1 MTILPRLDQ
10 SANQHVVASGTQDYE
25 GDSVTHRLVVLGIYI
40 FISLAY
46 FSRPLLRGIL
56 IAHGDGFAYYYPLRA
71 YYHEI
76 IRSGFSDWN
85 TYNFLGY
92 SLVGTMQSA
101 VFYPLNLIYLFLS
114 APMAFNLSI
123 VLHYALAAFF
133 MYLFCRTRVNSTYAA
148 VIGGASFAF
157 AGFLMAHRGHVAMMN
172 AGIWLPLIFYYFERF
187 RQSSKVR
194 YIFFQALAI
203 AAQILAGY
211 FAVVVYTCIL
221 LGLYALLSVML
232 LSDRPQ
238 RDARHILWQ
247 TGSVLL
253 AMGLA
258 LLLVA
263 PQLYSTFI
271 TYRAAWRSGFDYYF
285 YASGSFPPFMLLS
298 FVFPFLFGG
307 GFGAP
312 IMEPWNVVGLSGYLG
327 ALPLITAIVVVIS
340 RFRKSGEVK
349 LWSLIALFVFGAI
362 FNRFTPLG
370 KILYWLPVY
379 NIFRYQSRFII
390 GLDFAL
396 AVLFCYGIDAFL
408 LKPESLLAEYP
419 KYVAICSGLI
429 AVGLSLSTIGSS
441 VFQHHIFDE
450 PGLLSYVNASGLE
463 LLEKL
468 FSLSSPTLWI
478 PLMFLAGLIVLTRAL
493 SRQHL
498 TGLLAALAVLLFLL
512 LEQFSFGMFYDTNW
526 PKRSLVR
533 AAAVNPAIQF
543 IHQHLSKERYLAVGL
558 VQYLPGSGVPGGLF
572 NLDDHVA
579 SVNGTEPLFSNDAH
593 EMFGFFPDGTP
604 HNTEQLLA
612 ENLVLSTAA
621 VKYVLIPK
629 TDLNPEIRAIT
640 QRKLPYDVVDSGQI
654 ASARLPISSW
664 QYFDSY
670 PLSRDEY
677 ALRPHKELPY
687 GIGGMLMAPLAIER
701 NRRYLVRFEAKI
713 DDRPPSTFPGVL
725 ATLVADFYAA
735 PSYDPASAEVD
746 LYSVDLTSEYRPFTA
761 VFDSGPSAPPI
772 VQFRVYTGGGD
783 TIMVRN
789 IEIAKIDTQRIPVSE
804 AAAASIDDNGG
815 AVYRTVFQTDDAIV
829 VENLNAR
836 PRLFC
841 VNQLVGMRDRE
852 QMLPA
857 LASWQIN
864 PATQALV
871 EPAAL
876 ARIRGALSDGPMGC
890 GPMSVRDFQ
899 SGLVDVAV
907 DFERPGFLVFSEE
920 WDPRWHA
927 YVDGVEHEV
936 FRTDYFAQGVAVPAG
951 AKAVRL
957 IYQPWKNNYSV
968 LGPILFVALW
978 AGWYLR
984 GRSWRLNLINHG

>member
-1 MTILPRLDQ
+1 MTIPPRVDRPVSQQVL
-10 SANQHVVASGTQDYE
+10 APGTQE
-25 GDSVTHRLVVLGIYI
+25 HNSDSLTQRFVILGIYV

-92 SLVGTMQSA
+92 STIGTMQSA

-114 APMAFNLSI
+114 APVAFNLSI
-123 VLHYALAAFF
+123 VMHYALAAFF
-133 MYLFCRTRVNSTYAA
+133 MYLFCRTRNSTYAA

-172 AGIWLPLIFYYFERF
+172 AGIWLPLILYYFERF
-187 RQSSKVR
+187 RKSRAVR
-194 YIFFQALAI
+194 YVFLQALAI
-203 AAQILAGY
+203 AVQILAGY

-221 LGLYALLSVML
+221 LGLYALLSATFF
-232 LSDRPQ
+232 SDRSQ
-238 RDARHILWQ
+238 RNARHILWQ
-247 TGSVLL
+247 TGSVIL
-253 AMGLA
+253 AISLA

-263 PQLYSTFI
+263 PQLYSTLI

-285 YASGSFPPFMLLS
+285 YAAGSFPPFMLLS
-298 FVFPFLFGG
+298 FIFPFLFGG

-327 ALPLITAIVVVIS
+327 ALPLITAIVVIIS
-340 RFRKSGEVK
+340 RFRKSGEVRV
-349 LWSLIALFVFGAI
+349 WSLIGLFVLGAV

-370 KILYWLPVY
+370 KILYWIPVY
-379 NIFRYQSRFII
+379 NIFRYQSRFMI
-390 GLDFAL
+390 GLDFAI

-408 LKPESLLAEYP
+408 LKPESLLAEYS

-429 AVGLSLSTIGSS
+429 VVGLSLSTIGPS

-450 PGLLSYVNASGLE
+450 PGLFSYVNASGVE

-468 FSLSSPTLWI
+468 FSLRSPTLWI

-493 SRQHL
+493 ARQYF
-498 TGLLAALAVLLFLL
+498 TGLWAVLALLIFLL

-533 AAAVNPAIQF
+533 AGAVNPAIQF
-543 IHQHLSKERYLAVGL
+543 INQHLSNERYLAVGL

-572 NLDDHVA
+572 NLDDHEA
-579 SVNGTEPLFSNDAH
+579 SVNGTEPLFSDDAH

-612 ENLVLSTAA
+612 ENLVLSAAA

-629 TDLNPEIRAIT
+629 SDLNPEIKEFT
-640 QRKLPYDVVDSGQI
+640 ERKLQYEALDSEQI
-654 ASARLPISSW
+654 ASTPISISSW
-664 QYFDSY
+664 RYFDSL
-670 PLSRDEY
+670 PLSRGEY
-677 ALRPHKELPY
+677 ALRPHKEMPY
-687 GIGGMLMAPLAIER
+687 GIGGMLMAQLAVER
-701 NRRYLVRFEAKI
+701 NARYLVRLEAKI
-713 DDRPPSTFPGVL
+713 DNRPTSAFPGVL
-725 ATLVADFYAA
+725 ASLVADFYAA

-746 LYSVDLTSEYRPFTA
+746 VYSVDLSSEYKPFLA
-761 VFDSGPSAPPI
+761 VFDTGPSAPPI
-772 VQFRVYTGGGD
+772 VQFRIYTGGGN

-789 IEIAKIDTQRIPVSE
+789 IEIAQIDTQRIPVSAE
-804 AAAASIDDNGG
+804 AAVRIDDNDGKM
-815 AVYRTVFQTDDAIV
+815 YRNVFQTDDAIV
-829 VENLNAR
+829 LENLNAR

-841 VNQLVGMRDRE
+841 VSRLVAVSDRE
-852 QMLPA
+852 KMLPA

-871 EPAAL
+871 ESADL
-876 ARIRGALSDGPMGC
+876 ARIKGSLPDGPIGC
-890 GPMSVRDFQ
+890 GAMSVREFK
-899 SGLVDVAV
+899 SGTVDVATN
-907 DFERPGFLVFSEE
+907 FERPGFLVFSEQ

-927 YVDGVEHEV
+927 YVDGGEHEV

-951 AKAVRL
+951 AKTVRL

-968 LGPILFVALW
+968 FGPILFVALW
-978 AGWYLR
+978 VGWY
-984 GRSWRLNLINHG
+984 GIWGGVVAIESNHG